1 MIPVPTV
8 RGVIR
13 RRILVN
19 FRVDPEVVRRQL
31 PPPFRPKLLGGE
43 AVAGICLIRLEL
55 LRPRFLPSAL
65 GLASENAAHRVAVEW
80 EDADGRP
87 REGVYIPRRDSD
99 STVNRL
105 LGGRLFPG
113 EQHAARFAIKEAA
126 GAIDL
131 ALRSAD
137 GRVAAELRARP
148 ADALPPSSRFPS
160 LGAASAFF
168 EAGSVGYSAS
178 RLGGLEGLRLATR
191 AWRVEP
197 LVVEHVRSSYFADE
211 ALFPPGTIAFD
222 CALLMRDV
230 EHEWCALPPL
240 APSALLFGAA
250 AASTRQGTTPSSY
263 QSSA

>member
-1 MIPVPTV
+1 M

-19 FRVDPEVVRRQL
+19 FRVDPEVVQRQL
-31 PPPFRPKLLGGE
+31 RPPFRPKLLGGE
-43 AVAGICLIRLEL
+43 AIAGVCLIRLER
-55 LRPRFLPSAL
+55 LRLRFLPSAL

-80 EDADGRP
+80 EDADGLT

-99 STVNRL
+99 SPVNRL

-113 EQHAARFAIKEAA
+113 EHRAARFAVREAA
-126 GAIDL
+126 GRIDL

-137 GRVAAELRARP
+137 RRVAVELRARTT
-148 ADALPPSSRFPS
+148 DALPPSSRFPS

-168 EAGSVGYSAS
+168 EAGSVGYSA
-178 RLGGLEGLRLATR
+178 RRGGGLEGLRLATR
-191 AWRVEP
+191 GWRVEP
-197 LVVEHVRSSYFADE
+197 LAVEHVSSSYFADE
-211 ALFPPGTIAFD
+211 ALFPPGAVAFD

-230 EHEWCALPPL
+230 EHAWCALPPL
-240 APSALLFGAA
+240 TPPAGRPGAA